1 MSGPLAPARL
11 RRPTPLSHRL
21 LPRVF
26 RGYLALIWRT
36 SRRIAVGLPE
46 SELRRSLPPP
56 YIGVFWHARMLW
68 PAWEFRGPEY
78 AVMVSDHAD
87 GALIARCV
95 GGFGTRAVVGSSL
108 RGGAAGL
115 REAARLI
122 QDGVTVA
129 VTPDGPLGPPRVARS
144 GAIVLASLTGAPI
157 VPLAYA
163 ARPDLVFAS
172 WDRFRVPLPFAR
184 AWVAIGEP
192 IRVPPAADP
201 ATVERHRAALQ
212 AALDRVT
219 DEVDRRAGR
228 LPAPSP
234 S

>member
-1 MSGPLAPARL
+1 MPGPLAPAPV
-11 RRPTPLSHRL
+11 RRSTPLSHRL
-21 LPRVF
+21 LPRIL

-36 SRRIAVGLPE
+36 SRRVVVGPPE
-46 SELRRSLPPP
+46 AELRRSLPPP
-56 YIGVFWHARMLW
+56 YIGAFWHARMLW
-68 PAWEFRGPEY
+68 PAWEFRGPDY

-108 RGGAAGL
+108 RRGAAGL

-122 QDGVTVA
+122 DAGVSLA
-129 VTPDGPLGPPRVARS
+129 VTPDGPLGPPRVAKA
-144 GAIVLASLTGAPI
+144 GAIALASLTGAPI

-163 ARPDLVFAS
+163 ARPELVFAS

-184 AWVAIGEP
+184 AWVGFGEP

-201 ATVERHRAALQ
+201 ATVELHRVALQ
-212 AALDRVT
+212 AALDRIT

-228 LPAPSP
+228 RPPP
-234 S
+234 RPR